1 MNKGYSL
8 MITIALI
15 GTLKSQTVS
24 TYAGIQYQG
33 SGEYNAT
40 ANNNRDAEYFSMPQ
54 SVAFD
59 TNNRIWVSDQHNLH
73 ILDGSISRNRG
84 GYLGDPNEPGGI
96 GYDNGTGSV
105 SRFATPAGIA
115 VHPTTNDVYI
125 CDRDNGLIRKGNKYV
140 TSTQGTVW
148 STFAGQYTFLGDH
161 ADGFLAD
168 AYFSSPED
176 MVIMNNGDMYIVD
189 FGNDCIRKISGGS
202 VYTVAG
208 KPMTSGDVDGTGSS
222 ARFYA
227 PMGICIESN
236 NTLLIADR
244 NNKKIKRYTISTGK
258 VETVI
263 SSGLDEPTDVVY
275 AEGTIYIIDRF
286 CIKIWN
292 GTSLSVFAGSASV
305 SGYTNGNLTDAR
317 FRSLSHAEYRSSDKS
332 IYVSDLG
339 NNVIRRVPLVLS
351 PVINFAANATA
362 VSTNQTVILT
372 ANCYNTNTYQ
382 WTISP
387 TNYTL
392 QAGSKLTDTVIYVSF
407 NNTGSYSVDLKG
419 SNPSFSSNLTK
430 NSYINVSTIA
440 GSKPGADFVAS
451 QTNPAPSQVIQLIDL
466 SSNSPT
472 SYSWSISPNTFAYQG
487 GTSASS
493 RNPQVSFTATGTYTV
508 SLTATNANGSN
519 QKTKDAYISVQVN
532 GVETPAIRLSLYP
545 NPSTGEFSISGIEAS
560 EVSSIRAMNAQG
572 QACAIDPISDQ
583 TYRLQGSAGW
593 YSVQIMTRSGKGITV
608 PMIIAE

>member
-1 MNKGYSL
+1 ML
-8 MITIALI
+8 TIAVL
-15 GTLKSQTVS
+15 GALKSQTVS

-40 ANNNRDAEYFSMPQ
+40 ANNNLDAEYFSMPQ

-59 TNNRIWVSDQHNLH
+59 TNNRIWVTDQHNLH

-105 SRFATPAGIA
+105 ARFATPAGIA
-115 VHPTTNDVYI
+115 VHPSTNDIYI

-140 TSTQGTVW
+140 NSTQGTIW
-148 STFAGQYTFLGDH
+148 STYAGKYTFLGDH

-176 MVIMNNGDMYIVD
+176 MVIMDNGDMYIVD

-275 AEGTIYIIDRF
+275 AEGSIYIIDRF

-292 GTSLSVFAGSASV
+292 GTSLSVFAGSSSV

-317 FRSLSHAEYRSSDKS
+317 FRSLTHADYRPSDKS

-351 PVINFAANATA
+351 PVINFSANATA

-372 ANCYNTNTYQ
+372 ANCYNTNNYQ

-387 TNYTL
+387 STYTL
-392 QAGSKLTDTVIYVSF
+392 QAGSKLTDSILYVSF
-407 NNTGSYSVDLKG
+407 NNTGSYTVDLKG

-440 GSKPGADFVAS
+440 GSKPGADFAAN
-451 QTNPAPSQVIQLIDL
+451 QTKPAPLQIVQLIDL

-472 SYSWSISPNTFAYQG
+472 SYSWSITPNTFNYQG
-487 GTSASS
+487 GTTASS
-493 RNPQVSFTATGTYTV
+493 RNPKVSFSAAGTYTV
-508 SLTATNANGSN
+508 SLTVTNANGSN

-532 GVETPAIRLSLYP
+532 GVEAPSIAMVLFP
-545 NPSTGEFSISGIEAS
+545 NPSSGEFAIRGLEPSQIVSIKAI
-560 EVSSIRAMNAQG
+560 NALG
-572 QACAIDPISDQ
+572 QTFAIQENSDKS
-583 TYRLQGSAGW
+583 YRLHGPAGW
-593 YSVQIMTRSGKGITV
+593 YSIQVITRSGKGISV
-608 PMIIAE
+608 PLIVTE

>member
-1 MNKGYSL
+1 MKKGYSL
-8 MITIALI
+8 ILTLAILGALQ
-15 GTLKSQTVS
+15 SQSVS
-24 TYAGIQYQG
+24 TYAGIQYLG
-33 SGEYNAT
+33 SGEYNPT
-40 ANNNRDAEYFSMPQ
+40 ANNNLDAEYFSMPQ
-54 SVAFD
+54 SVALD
-59 TNNRIWVSDQHNLH
+59 TNNRIWLTDQHNLH

-105 SRFATPAGIA
+105 ARFATPAGIA
-115 VHPTTNDVYI
+115 VHPKTNEIYI

-148 STFAGQYTFLGDH
+148 STFAGQYTFLGNH

-176 MVIMNNGDMYIVD
+176 MVIMDNGDMYIVD

-263 SSGLDEPTDVVY
+263 SSGLDEPTDVVF
-275 AEGTIYIIDRF
+275 AEGSIYIIDRF

-292 GTSLSVFAGSASV
+292 GTSFSVFAGSATI

-317 FRSLSHAEYRSSDKS
+317 FRSLTHADYRSSDKS

-351 PVINFAANATA
+351 PVINFSANATA

-372 ANCYNTNTYQ
+372 ANCYNTNNYQ

-387 TNYTL
+387 STYTL
-392 QAGSKLTDTVIYVSF
+392 QAGSKLTDSILYVSF
-407 NNTGSYSVDLKG
+407 NNTGSYTVDLKG

-440 GSKPGADFVAS
+440 GSKPGADFAAD
-451 QTNPAPSQVIQLIDL
+451 QTKPAPLQIVQLIDL

-472 SYSWSISPNTFAYQG
+472 SYSWSITPNTFNYQG
-487 GTSASS
+487 GTTASS
-493 RNPQVSFTATGTYTV
+493 RNPKVSFSAAGTYTV
-508 SLTATNANGSN
+508 SLTVTNANGSN

-532 GVETPAIRLSLYP
+532 GVEVPSIAMVLFP
-545 NPSTGEFSISGIEAS
+545 NPSSGEFAIRGLEKSQIASI
-560 EVSSIRAMNAQG
+560 NAINALG
-572 QACAIDPISDQ
+572 QTFAIQELSDKS
-583 TYRLQGSAGW
+583 YRLQGPSGW
-593 YSVQIMTRSGKGITV
+593 YSIQVFTRSGQGISV
-608 PMIIAE
+608 PLIVTE

>member
-1 MNKGYSL
+1 MFS
-8 MITIALI
+8 IAVL
-15 GTLKSQTVS
+15 GALKSQTVS

-40 ANNNRDAEYFSMPQ
+40 ANNNLDAEYFSMPQ

-59 TNNRIWVSDQHNLH
+59 TNNRIWVTDQHNLH

-105 SRFATPAGIA
+105 ARFATPAGIA
-115 VHPTTNDVYI
+115 VHPTTNDIYI

-140 TSTQGTVW
+140 NSTQGTVW
-148 STFAGQYTFLGDH
+148 STFAGKYTFLGDH

-176 MVIMNNGDMYIVD
+176 MVIMDNGDMYIVD

-263 SSGLDEPTDVVY
+263 SSGLDEPTDVVF
-275 AEGTIYIIDRF
+275 AEGSIYIIDRF

-292 GTSLSVFAGSASV
+292 GTSLSVFAGSSSV
-305 SGYTNGNLTDAR
+305 SGYTNGNLADAR
-317 FRSLSHAEYRSSDKS
+317 FRSLTHADYRPSDKS

-351 PVINFAANATA
+351 PIINFSANATA

-372 ANCYNTNTYQ
+372 ANCYNTNNYQ

-387 TNYTL
+387 TTYTL
-392 QAGSKLTDTVIYVSF
+392 QAGSKMTDSILYVSF
-407 NNTGSYSVDLKG
+407 NNTGSYTVDLKG
-419 SNPSFSSNLTK
+419 RNPSFSSNLTK

-440 GSKPGADFVAS
+440 GSKPGADFIAN
-451 QTNPAPSQVIQLIDL
+451 QTKPAPLQIVQLIDL

-472 SYSWSISPNTFAYQG
+472 SYSWSITPNTFNYQG

-493 RNPQVSFTATGTYTV
+493 RNPQVSFSANGTYTV
-508 SLTATNANGSN
+508 SLTASNANGSS

-532 GVETPAIRLSLYP
+532 GVEAPSIALVLFP
-545 NPSTGEFSISGIEAS
+545 NPSSGEFTIRGLDRSQIAAIIAHNAFGQTCTIRELS
-560 EVSSIRAMNAQG
+560 ENS
-572 QACAIDPISDQ
+572 
-583 TYRLQGSAGW
+583 YRIQGSTGW
-593 YSVQIMTRSGKGITV
+593 YSIQVITRSGQGISV
-608 PMIIAE
+608 PLIVTE

>member
-1 MNKGYSL
+1 MKKGYSL
-8 MITIALI
+8 MFSIAVL
-15 GTLKSQTVS
+15 GALKSQTVS

-40 ANNNRDAEYFSMPQ
+40 ANNNLDAEYFSMPQ

-59 TNNRIWVSDQHNLH
+59 TNNRIWVTDQHNLH

-105 SRFATPAGIA
+105 ARFATPAGIA
-115 VHPTTNDVYI
+115 VHPTTNDIYI

-140 TSTQGTVW
+140 NSTQGTVW
-148 STFAGQYTFLGDH
+148 STFAGKYTFLGDH

-176 MVIMNNGDMYIVD
+176 MVIMDNGDMYIVD

-244 NNKKIKRYTISTGK
+244 NNKKIKRFTISTGK

-263 SSGLDEPTDVVY
+263 SSGLDEPTDVVF
-275 AEGTIYIIDRF
+275 AEGSIYIIDRF

-292 GTSLSVFAGSASV
+292 GTSLSVFAGSSSV
-305 SGYTNGNLTDAR
+305 SGYTNGNLADAR
-317 FRSLSHAEYRSSDKS
+317 FRSLTHADYRPSDKS

-351 PVINFAANATA
+351 PIINFSANATA

-372 ANCYNTNTYQ
+372 ANCYNTNNYQ

-387 TNYTL
+387 TTYTL
-392 QAGSKLTDTVIYVSF
+392 QAGSKMTDSILYVSF
-407 NNTGSYSVDLKG
+407 NNTGSYTVDLKG

-440 GSKPGADFVAS
+440 GSKPGADFVAN
-451 QTNPAPSQVIQLIDL
+451 QTKPAPLQIVQLIDL

-472 SYSWSISPNTFAYQG
+472 SYSWSITPNTFNYQG

-493 RNPQVSFTATGTYTV
+493 RNPQVSFSANGTYTV
-508 SLTATNANGSN
+508 SLTATNANGSS

-532 GVETPAIRLSLYP
+532 GVEAPSMALVLFP
-545 NPSTGEFSISGIEAS
+545 NPSSGEFTIRGIERSQVAA
-560 EVSSIRAMNAQG
+560 IKAHNAFG
-572 QACAIDPISDQ
+572 QTCAIQELSENS
-583 TYRLQGSAGW
+583 YRIQGSAGW
-593 YSVQIMTRSGKGITV
+593 YSIHVITRSGQGISV
-608 PMIIAE
+608 PLIVTE

>member
-1 MNKGYSL
+1 MKKGYSL
-8 MITIALI
+8 MLTIAVL
-15 GTLKSQTVS
+15 GALKAQTVT
-24 TYAGIQYQG
+24 TYVGIQYQG

-40 ANNNRDAEYFSMPQ
+40 ANNNLDAEYFSMPQ

-59 TNNRIWVSDQHNLH
+59 TNNRIWVTDQHNLH

-105 SRFATPAGIA
+105 ARFATPAGIA
-115 VHPTTNDVYI
+115 VHPSTNDIYI

-140 TSTQGTVW
+140 NSAQGTIW
-148 STFAGQYTFLGDH
+148 STFAGKYTFLGDH

-176 MVIMNNGDMYIVD
+176 MVIMDNGDMYIVD

-275 AEGTIYIIDRF
+275 AEGSIYIIDRF

-292 GTSLSVFAGSASV
+292 GTSLSVFAGSSSV

-317 FRSLSHAEYRSSDKS
+317 FRSLSHADYRPSDKS

-351 PVINFAANATA
+351 PVINFSANATA

-372 ANCYNTNTYQ
+372 ANCYNTNNYQ

-387 TNYTL
+387 STYTL
-392 QAGSKLTDTVIYVSF
+392 QAGSKLTDSIVYVSF
-407 NNTGSYSVDLKG
+407 NNTGSYTVDLKG

-440 GSKPGADFVAS
+440 GSKPGADFAAD
-451 QTNPAPSQVIQLIDL
+451 QTKPAPLQIVQLIDL

-472 SYSWSISPNTFAYQG
+472 SYSWTIAPNTFNYQG
-487 GTSASS
+487 GTTASS
-493 RNPQVSFTATGTYTV
+493 RNPQVSFSAAGTYTV
-508 SLTATNANGSN
+508 SLTVSNANGSN

-532 GVETPAIRLSLYP
+532 GVEAPSIALVLFP
-545 NPSTGEFSISGIEAS
+545 NPSSGEFAIRGLEQSQIASIS
-560 EVSSIRAMNAQG
+560 SINALG
-572 QACAIDPISDQ
+572 QTFAIQELSDKS
-583 TYRLQGSAGW
+583 YRLQGPAGW
-593 YSVQIMTRSGKGITV
+593 YSIQVITHSGQRITV
-608 PMIIAE
+608 PLIVTE

>member
-1 MNKGYSL
+1 MFS
-8 MITIALI
+8 IAVL
-15 GTLKSQTVS
+15 GALKSQTVS

-40 ANNNRDAEYFSMPQ
+40 ANNNLDAEYFSMPQ

-59 TNNRIWVSDQHNLH
+59 TNNRIWVTDQHNLH

-105 SRFATPAGIA
+105 ARFATPAGIA
-115 VHPTTNDVYI
+115 VHPTTNDIYI

-140 TSTQGTVW
+140 NSTQGTVW
-148 STFAGQYTFLGDH
+148 STFAGKYTFLGDH

-176 MVIMNNGDMYIVD
+176 MVIVDNGDMYIVD

-208 KPMTSGDVDGTGSS
+208 KPMTSGDADGTGSS

-263 SSGLDEPTDVVY
+263 SSGLDEPTDVVF
-275 AEGTIYIIDRF
+275 AEGSIYIIDRF

-292 GTSLSVFAGSASV
+292 GTSLSVFAGSSSV
-305 SGYTNGNLTDAR
+305 SGYTNGNLADAR
-317 FRSLSHAEYRSSDKS
+317 FRSLTHADYRPSDKS

-351 PVINFAANATA
+351 PIINFSANATA

-372 ANCYNTNTYQ
+372 ANCYNTNNYQ

-387 TNYTL
+387 TTYTL
-392 QAGSKLTDTVIYVSF
+392 QAGSKMTDSILYVSF
-407 NNTGSYSVDLKG
+407 NNTGSYTVDLKG

-440 GSKPGADFVAS
+440 GSKPGADFIAN
-451 QTNPAPSQVIQLIDL
+451 QTNPAPLQIVQLIDL

-472 SYSWSISPNTFAYQG
+472 SYSWSITPNTFNYQG

-493 RNPQVSFTATGTYTV
+493 RNPQVSFSANGTYTV
-508 SLTATNANGSN
+508 SLTATNANGSS

-532 GVETPAIRLSLYP
+532 GVEAPSIALVLFP
-545 NPSTGEFSISGIEAS
+545 NPSSGEFTIHGLDRSQIAAIKAHNAFGQTCTIQQLS
-560 EVSSIRAMNAQG
+560 ENS
-572 QACAIDPISDQ
+572 
-583 TYRLQGSAGW
+583 YRIQGSAGW
-593 YSVQIMTRSGKGITV
+593 YSIQVITRSGQGISV
-608 PMIIAE
+608 PLIVTE